1 MLLKKEGKI
10 MFVGNP
16 VLFSKVRRER
26 WIDRDR
32 KGYYTFTWGA
42 HE

>member
-26 WIDRDR
+26 WDR
-32 KGYYTFTWGA
+32 
-42 HE
+42 